1 MNNREYSY
9 PVYVSPSGETYK
21 DVKDCVEPCKCY
33 TIKELLSYASRG
45 MSIPVES
52 QGEYESDIEGVT
64 EDDMVDAS
72 VNVVE
77 DLSDCD
83 DVIPYTL
90 ENEGRRKAKEAKKK
104 EAKRTH
110 DEPKEAEIAPNEQE
124 VLEEKSEESGM
135 STT

>member
-1 MNNREYSY
+1 MNNREHSF
-9 PVYVSPSGETYK
+9 PAYVAPAGEVYK

-45 MSIPVES
+45 MDIPVES
-52 QGEYESDIEGVT
+52 QGEYESNIQGIT

-90 ENEGRRKAKEAKKK
+90 ENEGRRKANEAKSK

-110 DEPKEAEIAPNEQE
+110 DEQNEAKIAPKEQA
-124 VLEEKSEESGM
+124 VSEEKSEESGM
-135 STT
+135 SNT